1 MPQLNKNLILSA
13 EYQDR
18 NDLEVPTPQQL
29 GLPEKVLQFGT
40 GRFLRGFADYF
51 IDRANR
57 QGLFGGRVVVVGST
71 GSGRGALFNDQDGL
85 YTLCVQGLDDDRP
98 VEQRSVVGSI
108 SRAIAAPDAW
118 DEVLR
123 LARSADL
130 ELILSNTT
138 EVGIRLDAD
147 DAIDLDPPRSY
158 PGKLTAFLYERARA
172 FEYAP
177 SAGLTILPCELIED
191 NGARLRGIVLE
202 LAERW
207 KLDEAFIEWLEA
219 SNTFCDTLVD
229 RIVTGRPGEEEL
241 QKHQRELG
249 YADELLTTAEVYRLW
264 AIEARGED
272 IPFAGADEGI
282 VVTGD
287 ITPYRE
293 RKVRILNGTH
303 TSTVPAAFLC
313 GHETILDA
321 MRGED
326 TSSFIRSTMLDDI
339 VPSLDVEGGRAF
351 AEDVLQRF
359 ANPYLE
365 HQLIDITLQITS
377 KMRPRVVPS
386 IRRYHEKRG
395 TLPHHL
401 CFGFACYLRFMQGVE
416 VKDGTIYGRRDGEEY
431 PIRDDHAERLMS
443 AWQSVKEPSDLPKF
457 VESVCAEKGFWGMDL
472 NDIPGFAET
481 VTRYLRDIQANGA
494 SAALQAHLQE
504 ATQPREH

>member
-1 MPQLNKNLILSA
+1 MTQLNNDLILSA

-18 NDLEVPTPQQL
+18 DDLEVPTSQQL
-29 GLPEKVLQFGT
+29 DLPEKVLQFGT

-57 QGLFGGRVVVVGST
+57 QGLFGGRIVVVSST

-85 YTLCVQGLDDDRP
+85 YTLCVQGLDDGEP
-98 VEQRSVVGSI
+98 VERRSVIGSV
-108 SRAIAAPDAW
+108 SRAISAKDAW
-118 DEVLR
+118 GEVLR
-123 LARSADL
+123 LAHRSDL

-138 EVGIRLDAD
+138 EVGIQLDTD
-147 DAIDLDPPRSY
+147 DAIGLDPPRSY

-172 FEYAP
+172 FEYDA
-177 SAGLTILPCELIED
+177 SSGLTILPCELIED
-191 NGARLRGIVLE
+191 NGARLRGIALE

-207 KLDEAFIEWLEA
+207 ELDEAFIEWLEM

-229 RIVTGRPGEEEL
+229 RIVTGRPGEKEL
-241 QKHQRELG
+241 QKHQNELG
-249 YADELLTTAEVYRLW
+249 YTDELLTTAEVYRLW
-264 AIEARGED
+264 AVEAQEED
-272 IPFAGADEGI
+272 IPFEGVDKGI
-282 VVTGD
+282 VVADD

-313 GHETILDA
+313 GHETVLDA
-321 MRGED
+321 MHGKD

-386 IRRYHEKRG
+386 IRRHHAKHG
-395 TLPHHL
+395 TLPRHL

-416 VKDGTIYGRRDGEEY
+416 VKDGTIYGQRGDVKY
-431 PIRDDHAERLMS
+431 PIQDDHAGYLME
-443 AWQSVKEPSDLPKF
+443 AWQNVKEPSDLPVF
-457 VESVCAEKGFWGMDL
+457 VERICAEKDFWNTDL
-472 NDIPGFAET
+472 NDIPEFAGT
-481 VTRYLRDIQANGA
+481 VTRYLREIQENGA
-494 SAALQAHLQE
+494 PAALQAHLHE
-504 ATQPREH
+504 ASRPREH

>member
-1 MPQLNKNLILSA
+1 MPQLNKDLILSEA
-13 EYQDR
+13 YQHRD
-18 NDLEVPTPQQL
+18 DLKVPTSQQL
-29 GLPEKVLQFGT
+29 NLPEKVLQFGT

-57 QGLFGGRVVVVGST
+57 QGLFGGRVVVVSST

-85 YTLCVQGLDDDRP
+85 YTLCIQGLDDGEP
-98 VEQRSVVGSI
+98 VERRSIIGSV

-118 DEVLR
+118 DKVLR
-123 LARSADL
+123 LARSSDL

-138 EVGIRLDAD
+138 EVGIQLDTN

-172 FEYAP
+172 FKYAP

-207 KLDEAFIEWLEA
+207 ELDEAFIEWLET

-241 QKHQRELG
+241 QKHQDELG
-249 YADELLTTAEVYRLW
+249 YTDELFTTAEIYRLW
-264 AIEARGED
+264 AIRATQD
-272 IPFAGADEGI
+272 QIPFAGADEGI
-282 VVTGD
+282 VVAED

-303 TSTVPAAFLC
+303 TSTVPAAFLS

-321 MRGED
+321 MRAD
-326 TSSFIRSTMLDDI
+326 ATSSFIRSTMLEDI
-339 VPSLDVEGGRAF
+339 VPSLDVEGGRPF

-386 IRRYHEKRG
+386 IRRYHEKHDA
-395 TLPHHL
+395 LPRHL
-401 CFGFACYLRFMQGVE
+401 CFGFAAYLRFMRGVE
-416 VKDGTIYGRRDGEEY
+416 AKDGTIYGRRGDEKY
-431 PIRDDHAERLMS
+431 PIRDDHADHLMQ
-443 AWQSVKEPSDLPKF
+443 AWQDVKEPSDLPAF
-457 VESVCAEKGFWGMDL
+457 VERICGVEDFWGLNL

-481 VTRYLRDIQANGA
+481 VTRH
-494 SAALQAHLQE
+494 LQAIQEHGAADALDQHLQE
-504 ATQPREH
+504 APQPRK